1 VPSCQKLSAFQILAK
16 IARRVRETLYLS
28 TGDSIPVRVKSPRAR
43 ESKRGIIQPRGVLIR
58 YHSISQ
64 SVDNFNYNVPTKPET
79 P

>member
-1 VPSCQKLSAFQILAK
+1 
-16 IARRVRETLYLS
+16 LYLS
-28 TGDSIPVRVKSPRAR
+28 TGESIPVRVKSPRAR